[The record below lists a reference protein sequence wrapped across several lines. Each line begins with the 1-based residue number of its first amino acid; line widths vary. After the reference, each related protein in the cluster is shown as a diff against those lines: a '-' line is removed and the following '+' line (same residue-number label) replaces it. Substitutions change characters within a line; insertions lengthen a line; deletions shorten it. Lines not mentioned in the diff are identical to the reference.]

1 MPGSEPKPTPPPATP
16 SESETL
22 APSLETM
29 PAAAACS
36 WRWQVWEVWLILM
49 VFVVYAGDPAPA
61 INEAH
66 YLAKAKNFW
75 QPEWCQHDL
84 FVTSG
89 KAHTTFYWVF
99 GWLTRLFSLE
109 TTAWIGRVAGWLLL
123 AVGLQRLT
131 WAVVATRY
139 ASVLAAFLWLA
150 GIEHGN
156 LAGEWVVG
164 GIEAKVPA
172 YGFVLLALERMVRGD
187 WKWVWPLLGAASAF
201 HVLVG
206 GWSVLCGGLVW
217 CLAGKPRSS
226 VVSQLLP
233 LAIGGGL
240 ALFGLLPALW
250 LTQGTSEADAIA
262 AARTYVYQRIP
273 HHLLPA
279 DFAVSWYVRHGLLI
293 ALTTATF
300 FIQKTD
306 RRIRSV
312 GWFAVGAV
320 LLAGIG
326 LLIGLLPES
335 HPDLAAKWLRFYWFR
350 LTDAAVPLALAMATV
365 RLLAMPS
372 RWGRGFAWLV
382 ATVLSLAAMLLVAQH
397 SLQKYESGLPASCDL
412 HSQGNF
418 PQTNVAERQ
427 AVCHAWIAACHW
439 IRDNTETDAVFL
451 TPRHQQTF
459 KWYADRAEVVNYK
472 DVPQDVPHLK
482 EWQTRFDRVFPP
494 ELGRIRITIQY
505 SELEKFRQQ
514 YGAEYMVVD
523 RRIAPY
529 SMPLQKVYPTA
540 WQTNDYYA
548 VYRLP

>member
-1 MPGSEPKPTPPPATP
+1 MLS
-16 SESETL
+16 
-22 APSLETM
+22 
-29 PAAAACS
+29 AASCS
-36 WRWQVWEVWLILM
+36 WRWRSWEIWLILM
-49 VFVVYAGDPAPA
+49 VFVFYAGDPAPA

-75 QPEWCQHDL
+75 QPQWCAGDL

-99 GWLTRLFSLE
+99 GWLTNFFSLA
-109 TTAWIGRVAGWLLL
+109 TTAWIGRLVGWSLL
-123 AVGLQRLT
+123 AVGLQRFS
-131 WAVVATRY
+131 WSVVPVRY
-139 ASVLAAFLWLA
+139 ASLLAAFIWLA

-172 YGFVLLALERMVRGD
+172 YGFVLLALERMVRGH
-187 WKWVWPLLGAASAF
+187 WKIVWPLLGAASAF

-217 CLAGKPRSS
+217 LTAGKSRGSL
-226 VVSQLLP
+226 VSQILP
-233 LAIGGGL
+233 LAIGGGI
-240 ALFGLLPALW
+240 ALFGLLPAIW
-250 LTQGTSEADAIA
+250 LTEGTSEADAIA

-279 DFAVSWYVRHGLLI
+279 DFAPSWYLRHGLLI
-293 ALTTATF
+293 AMTMIVFA
-300 FIQKTD
+300 IQKTD
-306 RRIRSV
+306 QRIRAV
-312 GWFAVGAV
+312 GWFTVGAV

-326 LLIGLLPES
+326 LLLGLLPQS

-350 LTDAAVPLALAMATV
+350 LTDAAVPLALALATV
-365 RLLAMPS
+365 RLLAVPS
-372 RWGRGFAWLV
+372 RWGRGLGWA
-382 ATVLSLAAMLLVAQH
+382 LAGLLGLIAVLLVARH
-397 SLQKYESGLPASCDL
+397 SLQKAEAGLPASCDL
-412 HSQGNF
+412 HSQGHF
-418 PQTNVAERQ
+418 PDTSVAERQ
-427 AVCHAWIAACHW
+427 AVCRAWIDACDW
-439 IRDNTETDAVFL
+439 IRDNTDPDAVFL

-459 KWYADRAEVVNYK
+459 KWYANRAEVVNYK
-472 DVPQDVPHLK
+472 DVPQDVPNLK
-482 EWQTRFDRVFPP
+482 EWQSRFDRVFPP

-505 SELEKFRQQ
+505 SELQKFRKQ
-514 YGAEYMVVD
+514 YGADYMVVD

-540 WQTNDYYA
+540 LESNEYYA